1 MTLHP
6 LSSSLLA
13 TVRWI
18 IPVIAAIRY
27 ITEYRQSGLDPA
39 VSCGRHEGPVWAG
52 SDNRHEGRKP
62 DFRCE

>member
-39 VSCGRHEGPVWAG
+39 VCGVKDEWPLI
-52 SDNRHEGRKP
+52 STP
-62 DFRCE
+62 M